1 MKGSISSVVPY
12 AVIDAAGGDESL
24 FRIAGLPREG
34 RPGADVHVDAAR
46 YIELWDAVLAAV
58 RVPAFGLRVA
68 AGMELEDSEVFGF
81 LAMSCATIGEAF
93 ARTAKYRALYNTGAR
108 WELQVEADA
117 TRLIYY
123 PWETTKRSMGYRA
136 AVELAVADMAN
147 AGKRLA
153 EPAVAPIAVKFAHEG
168 ESSRAYRDSFGV
180 DPVFGALL
188 DELVYPPGLLAVAV
202 KSSNSRL
209 RDYFDAQCAS
219 LGERFVED
227 APMSAR
233 ARIELIATMNGGDVS
248 MEAIAKRIGTS
259 GRSLHRKLADEGTK
273 FADLLDEVRE
283 EFAKRYLA
291 RGTVTASEVAYLTGF
306 QSPNA
311 FFRAFKRWT
320 GQTPKAF
327 QTAT

>member
-1 MKGSISSVVPY
+1 
-12 AVIDAAGGDESL
+12 
-24 FRIAGLPREG
+24 
-34 RPGADVHVDAAR
+34 
-46 YIELWDAVLAAV
+46 
-58 RVPAFGLRVA
+58 
-68 AGMELEDSEVFGF
+68 
-81 LAMSCATIGEAF
+81 
-93 ARTAKYRALYNTGAR
+93 
-108 WELQVEADA
+108 
-117 TRLIYY
+117 
-123 PWETTKRSMGYRA
+123 
-136 AVELAVADMAN
+136 
-147 AGKRLA
+147 
-153 EPAVAPIAVKFAHEG
+153 
-168 ESSRAYRDSFGV
+168 
-180 DPVFGALL
+180 
-188 DELVYPPGLLAVAV
+188 
-202 KSSNSRL
+202 L
-209 RDYFDAQCAS
+209 RDYFDAQCAA